1 MVEGDT
7 ASDKDADADKS
18 LTAGSAVVTFFFFF
32 SNVIKCIPHQSRLQT
47 SRQASSAAAITY
59 ASCRDF
65 QEGGEEEEE
74 EEGIE
79 VEAELEDKDEKTSTK
94 GKRSR
99 GQKDTSKDQKDS
111 SSDQKDT
118 SKDQKDTS
126 KDQKDTSKDKKVVSK
141 KKATFASSK
150 SAYATRKVVSRMSA
164 TSEVEAKREDSDDE
178 ENNLS
183 QLKICI
189 LAIFYM
195 KEMERLLEKSCYN
208 EN

>member
-126 KDQKDTSKDKKVVSK
+126 KDKKVVSK

-164 TSEVEAKREDSDDE
+164 TSEGEAKREDSDDE

-189 LAIFYM
+189 LAIFFM
-195 KEMERLLEKSCYN
+195 KEMEGLLEKSCYN

>member
-94 GKRSR
+94 EKRSR

-111 SSDQKDT
+111 SS
-118 SKDQKDTS
+118 DQKDTS

-150 SAYATRKVVSRMSA
+150 SAYATRKVVSRMS
-164 TSEVEAKREDSDDE
+164 TKSEVEAKREDSDDE

-189 LAIFYM
+189 LAIFFM
-195 KEMERLLEKSCYN
+195 KEMERLLDKSCYN